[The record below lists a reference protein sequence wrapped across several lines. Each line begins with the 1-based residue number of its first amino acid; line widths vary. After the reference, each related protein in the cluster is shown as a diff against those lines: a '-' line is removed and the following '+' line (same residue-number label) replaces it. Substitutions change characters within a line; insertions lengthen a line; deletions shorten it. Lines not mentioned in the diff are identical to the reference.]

1 MDIEI
6 TARLPQWYS
15 NLDNKSAII
24 TGDIDSLM
32 GYYMLRQR
40 FDIYINGFYDFNALY
55 LADTNEKDMFGVDLD
70 SLHIPSFGNHITHFH
85 KNYNAV
91 NLNNIFDIK
100 YHQKFP
106 FSTTL
111 LVLALYGFGLESF
124 SDEQLKIVLAID
136 CGFKG
141 YYSKPYFKEVYIEWL
156 DKLDIRFLEDRVLS
170 TTTKEELYNVI
181 QEYNLAGNIRVDT
194 DGYLQTDIDLDAIG
208 KIFDD
213 RIDLPIYPFQ
223 QVQKYQYEV
232 INPYDQSIPNKKD
245 IFSMAWT
252 DTNTL
257 KMSLQVA

>member
-1 MDIEI
+1 M
-6 TARLPQWYS
+6 
-15 NLDNKSAII
+15 
-24 TGDIDSLM
+24 
-32 GYYMLRQR
+32 
-40 FDIYINGFYDFNALY
+40 
-55 LADTNEKDMFGVDLD
+55 
-70 SLHIPSFGNHITHFH
+70 
-85 KNYNAV
+85 
-91 NLNNIFDIK
+91 
-100 YHQKFP
+100 
-106 FSTTL
+106 
-111 LVLALYGFGLESF
+111 VLALNLF
-124 SDEQLKIVLAID
+124 DEQLKIVLLLIVD
-136 CGFKG
+136 LRVITVNPI
-141 YYSKPYFKEVYIEWL
+141 SKKLYWGL